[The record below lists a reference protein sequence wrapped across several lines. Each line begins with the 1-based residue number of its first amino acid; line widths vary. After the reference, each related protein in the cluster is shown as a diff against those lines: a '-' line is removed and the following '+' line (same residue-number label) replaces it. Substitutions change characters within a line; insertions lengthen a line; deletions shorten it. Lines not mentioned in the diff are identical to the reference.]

1 MFVFFVHPHKNRLSL
16 YIFRQNINMGAA
28 STVQS
33 AKSCVPDTVAA
44 LELPVTGVAI
54 HYPQGHVVPMHQHQH
69 GHLIYASQGLLRV
82 EAETGQ
88 WLVPPTSAV
97 WLRPEVAHRLIVPV
111 ALQAHGLFIRKDICA
126 NLPITDCVVQVSG
139 LLRETITE
147 LTCLDYTTPLSRRTH
162 LLSEMLLEE
171 LNTPPA
177 LPFHL
182 PWPQDTQIQSVCHQ
196 LMSNPSHQAT
206 AGDWAS
212 TLAIGEKTF
221 HRRFVKSTGMTFGKW
236 RQQLRLMSSLTQ
248 LMQGAPI
255 TQVALNSGYDSHSA
269 YTTAFKKQF
278 GQAPS
283 EFIQRQSV
291 MQ

>member
-1 MFVFFVHPHKNRLSL
+1 
-16 YIFRQNINMGAA
+16 MGAA
-28 STVQS
+28 STVQP
-33 AKSCVPDTVAA
+33 AKSCGPDTVAA
-44 LELPVTGVAI
+44 SELPVTGIAI

-126 NLPITDCVVQVSG
+126 NLPTTDCVVQVSG

-147 LTCLDYTTPLSRRTH
+147 LTCVDYTTPLSRRTH
-162 LLSEMLLEE
+162 LLSELLLEE

-182 PWPQDTQIQSVCHQ
+182 PWPQDAQIQNVCHQ
-196 LMSNPSHQAT
+196 LMGDPSHQAT

-278 GQAPS
+278 GHAPS
-283 EFIQRQSV
+283 EFIQRQLV

>member
-1 MFVFFVHPHKNRLSL
+1 MDVS
-16 YIFRQNINMGAA
+16 
-28 STVQS
+28 STVQP
-33 AKSCVPDTVAA
+33 AKPCEPDAA
-44 LELPVTGVAI
+44 TASKPPVTGVAM

-69 GHLIYASQGLLRV
+69 GHLIYASRGLLRV

-97 WLRPEVAHRLIVPV
+97 WLRPAVAHRLIVPV
-111 ALQAHGLFIRKDICA
+111 TLQAHGLFIRQDICA
-126 NLPITDCVVQVSG
+126 KLPTTDCVVQVSG
-139 LLRETITE
+139 LLREVITE
-147 LTCLDYTTPLSRRTH
+147 LTCTDYTAPLSRRTH
-162 LLSEMLLEE
+162 LLGELLLEE
-171 LNTPPA
+171 LGTPPP

-182 PWPQDTQIQSVCHQ
+182 PWPQDAQIQNVCHI
-196 LMSNPSHQAT
+196 LMGDPSRDAT

-221 HRRFVKSTGMTFGKW
+221 HRRFLKSTGMTFGKW
-236 RQQLRLMSSLTQ
+236 RQQLRLMSSLAQ

-278 GQAPS
+278 GQSPS
-283 EFIQRQSV
+283 EFAQRQSA
-291 MQ
+291 